1 MDIELIAY
9 NINRMFDH
17 RLNSQNILFDIQFKN
32 YKQVTTTD
40 KIKYE
45 IKNKGNN
52 EYTII
57 YTYNN
62 ELYKKVYIN
71 ISINQVKMLLNESNV
86 IIMFNK
92 GNRNINQIIENQ
104 QYKCEFLMIELF
116 LNDYRK
122 NIYFTHCCK
131 LDEKIN
137 DTKHIQ
143 YISSTDFNVLY
154 NGLKENDLI
163 FSVHMI
169 DPSLLLPQIR
179 IVKKI

>member
-9 NINRMFDH
+9 NINRMLDH

-32 YKQVTTTD
+32 YQEAKIND

-45 IKNKGNN
+45 ISDKGNN
-52 EYTII
+52 EYIII
-57 YTYNN
+57 YNYNN
-62 ELYKKVYIN
+62 EIYKRVYIN
-71 ISINQVKMLLNESNV
+71 TSINQIKMLLNENNT

-92 GNRNINQIIENQ
+92 GNRKINQIIENQ
-104 QYKCEFLMIELF
+104 KYKCEFLMIELF

-131 LDEKIN
+131 LDEVIDNNKN
-137 DTKHIQ
+137 IQ
-143 YISSTDFNVLY
+143 YISSTDFSVLY
-154 NGLKENDLI
+154 NGLKEDDLI